1 MPAKPGWIEQ
11 FRSLLA
17 SALEDVADKSVQN
30 VKERISTKYPPAS
43 VEGEAPHLRTGKLKE
58 GVHRDEAIAS
68 TGRIEV
74 DIISDRAGTPN
85 VPSVLENVL
94 HRPYMSTERLYL
106 EKMASKLI
114 ANALRVRLS

>member
-1 MPAKPGWIEQ
+1 MPEKPGWLAQ
-11 FRSLLA
+11 FKAVLQ
-17 SALEDVADKSVQN
+17 SALEDVASDSVEN
-30 VKERISTKYPPAS
+30 VKARISTKYPPAS